1 MVTVPERLAN
11 NGRFELLPV
20 HAGCVAELFEAVA
33 ESKNEISP
41 WMEWCDAD
49 YSIEATKQ
57 WVDSRSQAWEQDK
70 EYGFLIVD
78 ARSKQVLGTCG
89 INQVHA
95 TYRFANLG
103 YWIRTSRT
111 RECAATEAIRLLAQ
125 FGFSTLQLVRI
136 EIVVAAGNLASQK
149 GCRESWRHWVLV
161 LGARCSGALLCARV
175 CWPIASFTE
184 ERFETLTCSLS
195 SLRSD
200 FPVRSIWG
208 DDLMFLFPRA
218 ESQ

>member
-1 MVTVPERLAN
+1 LHNESGSKMVTVPERLAN

-41 WMEWCDAD
+41 WMEWCDTD
-49 YSIEATKQ
+49 YSIEATKE
-57 WVDSRSQAWEQDK
+57 WVDSRNQAWEQDK

-78 ARSKQVLGTCG
+78 AQLKQVLGTCG
-89 INQVHA
+89 INQVHP

-111 RECAATEAIRLLAQ
+111 REGAATEAIRLLAQ

-136 EIVVAAGNLASQK
+136 EIVVAVGNSASQK
-149 GCRESWRHWVLV
+149 AAVKAGAMREGLLANRLIHRGENRDAYMFSLV
-161 LGARCSGALLCARV
+161 
-175 CWPIASFTE
+175 P
-184 ERFETLTCSLS
+184 
-195 SLRSD
+195 
-200 FPVRSIWG
+200 PVRLPGSIHV
-208 DDLMFLFPRA
+208 R
-218 ESQ
+218 

>member
-57 WVDSRSQAWEQDK
+57 C
-70 EYGFLIVD
+70 GFLIVD

-111 RECAATEAIRLLAQ
+111 REGAAAEAIRLLAQ
-125 FGFSTLQLVRI
+125 FGFSTLQLLRI
-136 EIVVAAGNLASQK
+136 EIVVAARNLASQRAAEK
-149 GCRESWRHWVLV
+149 AGAIREGLLANRLLHRGEIRDAYMFSLV
-161 LGARCSGALLCARV
+161 
-175 CWPIASFTE
+175 P
-184 ERFETLTCSLS
+184 
-195 SLRSD
+195 
-200 FPVRSIWG
+200 PVRLPGSIHLG
-208 DDLMFLFPRA
+208 
-218 ESQ
+218 